1 MITIIPAIDLIDGKC
16 VRLSQGDY
24 AAKKV
29 YHDHPADV
37 AKEFEQLGI
46 KRLHLVDLDGAKAG
60 AVKNL
65 RVLEEIAKHTG
76 LQIDFGGGVTDAE
89 TARQVVNAGAQWIS
103 VGSIAVKN
111 PGALKEWMS
120 ELGPERFMIGADVRE
135 GKLAISGWLQ
145 QTDIDVMGFIQ
156 QWNDAGVQQFF
167 CTDIAK
173 DGLLQGPSLDLY
185 RDILERHPAVVL
197 IASGGVSCMDD
208 IDRLEELGC
217 HGVIVGKAIYEG
229 KISSEQLKQ
238 RSA

>member
-24 AAKKV
+24 AVKKV
-29 YHDHPADV
+29 YHDHPTDV

-46 KRLHLVDLDGAKAG
+46 TRLHLVDLDGAKAG
-60 AVKNL
+60 AVMNL
-65 RVLEEIAKHTG
+65 RVLEEIAKHTQ
-76 LQIDFGGGVTDAE
+76 LQIDFGGGVADSE
-89 TARQVVNAGAQWIS
+89 TARRVVNAGAQWIS

-111 PGALKEWMS
+111 PEALKAWMS
-120 ELGPERFMIGADVRE
+120 EIGPERFMIGADVRDR
-135 GKLAISGWLQ
+135 KLAISGWLE
-145 QTDIDVMGFIQ
+145 QTDIDVMDFIQ
-156 QWNDAGVQQFF
+156 QWSDVGVRQFF

-185 RDILERHPAVVL
+185 RDILQRHPAVVL
-197 IASGGVSCMDD
+197 IASGGVASMHD
-208 IDRLEELGC
+208 IDRLEEIGC

-238 RSA
+238 RIA

>member
-24 AAKKV
+24 TAKKV

-46 KRLHLVDLDGAKAG
+46 ARLHLVDLDGAKAG
-60 AVKNL
+60 AVMNL
-65 RVLEEIAKHTG
+65 RVLEEIAKHTQ
-76 LQIDFGGGVTDAE
+76 LQIDFGGGVADSE
-89 TARQVVNAGAQWIS
+89 TARRVVNAGAQWVS

-111 PGALKEWMS
+111 PGALKEWMT
-120 ELGPERFMIGADVRE
+120 ELSPERFMIGADVRE
-135 GKLAISGWLQ
+135 GKLAISGWLE
-145 QTDIDVMGFIQ
+145 QTDIDVMDFIQ
-156 QWNDAGVQQFF
+156 QWSDAGVQQFF

-185 RDILERHPAVVL
+185 RAILQRHPAVVL
-197 IASGGVSCMDD
+197 IASGGVASMHD
-208 IDRLEELGC
+208 IDRLEEIGC

-229 KISSEQLKQ
+229 KLSSEQLKQ
-238 RSA
+238 RIA

>member
-24 AAKKV
+24 AEKKV
-29 YHDHPADV
+29 YHDHPTDV

-46 KRLHLVDLDGAKAG
+46 TRLHLVDLDGAKAG
-60 AVKNL
+60 AVMNL
-65 RVLEEIAKHTG
+65 RVLEDIAKHTH
-76 LQIDFGGGVTDAE
+76 LKIDFGGGVANAG

-120 ELGPERFMIGADVRE
+120 EIGPERFMIGADVRDR
-135 GKLAISGWLQ
+135 KLAISGWLE
-145 QTDIDVMGFIQ
+145 QTDIDIMDFIQ
-156 QWNDAGVQQFF
+156 QWSEVGVRQFF

-185 RDILERHPAVVL
+185 RDLLQRHPAIEV
-197 IASGGVSCMDD
+197 IASGGVASMHD

-229 KISSEQLKQ
+229 KITKDQLKQ
-238 RSA
+238 RIA

>member
-24 AAKKV
+24 TAKKV
-29 YHDHPADV
+29 YHDHPTDV

-46 KRLHLVDLDGAKAG
+46 TRLHLVDLDGAKAG
-60 AVKNL
+60 AVMNL
-65 RVLEEIAKHTG
+65 RVLEEIAKHTQ
-76 LQIDFGGGVTDAE
+76 LQIDFGGGVADSE
-89 TARQVVNAGAQWIS
+89 TTRRVVNAGAQWVS

-111 PGALKEWMS
+111 PGALKEWMT
-120 ELGPERFMIGADVRE
+120 ELSPERFMIGADVRE
-135 GKLAISGWLQ
+135 GKLAISGWLE
-145 QTDIDVMGFIQ
+145 QTDIDVMDFIQ
-156 QWNDAGVQQFF
+156 QWSDAGVQQFF

-185 RDILERHPAVVL
+185 RDILQRHPAVVL
-197 IASGGVSCMDD
+197 IASGGVASMHD
-208 IDRLEELGC
+208 IDRLEEIGC

-238 RSA
+238 RIA

>member
-46 KRLHLVDLDGAKAG
+46 ARLHLVDLDGAKAG
-60 AVKNL
+60 AVMNL
-65 RVLEEIAKHTG
+65 RVLEDIAKHTH
-76 LQIDFGGGVTDAE
+76 LKIDFGGGVANAG

-120 ELGPERFMIGADVRE
+120 EIGPERFMIGADVRDR
-135 GKLAISGWLQ
+135 KLAISGWLE
-145 QTDIDVMGFIQ
+145 QTDIDIMDFIQ
-156 QWNDAGVQQFF
+156 QWSEVGVRQFF

-185 RDILERHPAVVL
+185 RDLLQRHPAIEV
-197 IASGGVSCMDD
+197 IASGGVASMHD

-229 KISSEQLKQ
+229 KITKDQLKQ
-238 RSA
+238 RIA